1 MKYRILIFIMALLLN
16 ACKLDS
22 EVGTAT
28 QRFSDET
35 IWVWIQLNVPEEQ
48 DSIESYYYYA
58 RINKDLYTGITT
70 NKIEE
75 GFILLRDVRY
85 WNTDDV
91 IEIYDTDLEKGVVT
105 FRVEHIVHMVEVKNP
120 PEAGYTYDE
129 NDPLPE
135 LTDQLKSNSV
145 E

>member
-1 MKYRILIFIMALLLN
+1 MKYKLLFFLAILFLN

-22 EVGTAT
+22 EAEAIGANLG
-28 QRFSDET
+28 DET
-35 IWVWIQLNVPEEQ
+35 IWVWTQFNVPEEHNRT
-48 DSIESYYYYA
+48 ESYYYYA
-58 RINKDLYTGITT
+58 RINKGLYNGIIN

-85 WNTDDV
+85 WNTEDV
-91 IEIYDTDLEKGVVT
+91 IEIYDTDLEKGNVT
-105 FRVEHIVHMVEVKNP
+105 FRIEHIVHMVEVKKP
-120 PEAGYTYDE
+120 PVAGYKYDD

-135 LTDQLKSNSV
+135 LIDSP